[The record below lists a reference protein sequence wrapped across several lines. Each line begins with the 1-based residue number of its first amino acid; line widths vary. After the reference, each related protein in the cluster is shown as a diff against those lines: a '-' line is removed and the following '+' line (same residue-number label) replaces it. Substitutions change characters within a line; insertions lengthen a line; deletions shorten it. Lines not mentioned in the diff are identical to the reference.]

1 MSHLKKRAPSAIL
14 RALRSASSSAHFLN
28 DWMFT
33 SGANFLLFPS
43 PVRASIVASGKD
55 QLPLQA
61 VESAIVVLGFQS

>member
-1 MSHLKKRAPSAIL
+1 MSHLKKRGASAIV
-14 RALRSASSSAHFLN
+14 RALRSSSPSPSFWK

-55 QLPLQA
+55 RLPLQA